1 MKKLRV
7 ETKQKHEIQVEEIPR
22 SPLGPFQPSFVCTMT
37 LGNKQTSFA
46 RGTCAKEPAPFDVD
60 DTSLD
65 NNYNTLIALDS
76 HSKSLDMGRVQL
88 ALGGNSM
95 NGDVS
100 MKSMNR
106 DVSMKNDRPGDDGTL
121 EVGNSWCFCL
131 GS

>member
-60 DTSLD
+60 DTSVD

-76 HSKSLDMGRVQL
+76 HSKSLDMGHVHL
-88 ALGGNSM
+88 ALGGNIYHGGGPALAYTRPRGPRRT
-95 NGDVS
+95 GD
-100 MKSMNR
+100 
-106 DVSMKNDRPGDDGTL
+106 
-121 EVGNSWCFCL
+121 
-131 GS
+131 